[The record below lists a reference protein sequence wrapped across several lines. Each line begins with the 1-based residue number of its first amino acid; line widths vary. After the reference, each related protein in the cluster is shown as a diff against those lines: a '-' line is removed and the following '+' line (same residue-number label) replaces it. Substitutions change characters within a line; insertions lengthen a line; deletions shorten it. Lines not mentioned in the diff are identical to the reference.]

1 MSFNITRP
9 STSIHTPRK
18 NPSKKTRFKL
28 FSKRPFI
35 HSFLATQPQFHSRN
49 ANTRPYPPPLP
60 RPTSHTHTH
69 THTHIHAHTRY
80 REIHVTHACNVH
92 VGQFQSHETWRD
104 RNRSGPEFG
113 FDLYAHGYRIDI
125 QLTTILAR
133 TITTS
138 DGRACKNNQAAN
150 TFYLVD

>member
-1 MSFNITRP
+1 MPDHLHP
-9 STSIHTPRK
+9 STLHVKIPRRRLDSNYFQKDHSSIRSSPLNRNFTLE
-18 NPSKKTRFKL
+18 TRIPVHIL
-28 FSKRPFI
+28 PL
-35 HSFLATQPQFHSRN
+35 FLAQPAR
-49 ANTRPYPPPLP
+49 
-60 RPTSHTHTH
+60 HTHTH

-92 VGQFQSHETWRD
+92 VGQFQSRETWRD